1 MYKRL
6 SIRLRHQRYQRACRL
21 SRNRLAGLSLSQTWA
36 CSSSRT
42 ATSLRGATR
51 WKPRLHGRG
60 RASRRATGG
69 CVAPS
74 TQAHT
79 HIRQYMRYAQMRGSL
94 PYPCINRPL
103 HPILDSAAAAIDT
116 GEREMLRFGRC
127 SVKDNFYRELQSA
140 DDI

>member
-1 MYKRL
+1 ML
-6 SIRLRHQRYQRACRL
+6 SCFA
-21 SRNRLAGLSLSQTWA
+21 
-36 CSSSRT
+36 
-42 ATSLRGATR
+42 LRGTTN
-51 WKPRLHGRG
+51 LGRG
-60 RASRRATGG
+60 LRRSA
-69 CVAPS
+69 A
-74 TQAHT
+74 QAQT

-94 PYPCINRPL
+94 PYPCINRPV